1 MTDDDQIRGALT
13 RGEPSFTAHSTL
25 QQLRPTMQQARL
37 RRRVATGAATLALLA
52 GGSAGVLAVATT
64 QNTPTLR
71 TVPGDESE
79 QSAPGHGVDRAT
91 ADRGPGPLLGAC
103 SGRRRSGSRDVRGRT
118 RVRRH
123 RAGGERTAPR
133 RSPRLRPIR
142 PQRRPHLLPP
152 HRRRPHHLRQC
163 FPHLRSRRRSPATV
177 ATLWCPS
184 RTARS
189 GSRASPPDRATSRRC
204 RTAGRSRSRSYC
216 AVPTATARSMPSSSR
231 VGWTSRCRTH
241 QPIGESATRRST
253 SFRSRGSEFGVQ
265 VSTSTRIRAG
275 RALPNF
281 ALRAARISTMVRN
294 ITMLI
299 DASAAIRNT

>member
-1 MTDDDQIRGALT
+1 MTDDDKIRGALT

-25 QQLRPTMQQARL
+25 QQLRPTMQRARL

-79 QSAPGHGVDRAT
+79 QSAPAT
-91 ADRGPGPLLGAC
+91 APTAPQRIEAPVLSSVPAPVVVDPDPETSAVA
-103 SGRRRSGSRDVRGRT
+103 SEVEDI
-118 RVRRH
+118 
-123 RAGGERTAPR
+123 APEGGRTAPR
-133 RSPRLRPIR
+133 RSPRQRPIR
-142 PQRRPHLLPP
+142 LPRRPHLLLPP
-152 HRRRPHHLRQC
+152 HRRRPHHLRRC
-163 FPHLRSRRRSPATV
+163 FPRPRSRRRSPATV
-177 ATLWCPS
+177 ATSWCPS
-184 RTARS
+184 RTARP
-189 GSRASPPDRATSRRC
+189 GSRASPPDRATSRRS

-231 VGWTSRCRTH
+231 VGWTSKCRTH

-253 SFRSRGSEFGVQ
+253 LVPISEFRFPA
-265 VSTSTRIRAG
+265 STSIRAG